1 MFEHYLQDYFVLLPA
16 AYYEAAILVDH
27 VTTPCRLGESGTCR
41 YFSYPNL
48 TAFDQ
53 VQGEGAYVVNGDT
66 RDPFLDNFLF
76 SLSDTVSRLGPQLVS
91 NDFGHFLKHY
101 SN

>member
-1 MFEHYLQDYFVLLPA
+1 MFDHYLQDYFVLLPA

-76 SLSDTVSRLGPQLVS
+76 SLSDTVSKLGPQLVS
-91 NDFGHFLKHY
+91 NYFGNFFKRY